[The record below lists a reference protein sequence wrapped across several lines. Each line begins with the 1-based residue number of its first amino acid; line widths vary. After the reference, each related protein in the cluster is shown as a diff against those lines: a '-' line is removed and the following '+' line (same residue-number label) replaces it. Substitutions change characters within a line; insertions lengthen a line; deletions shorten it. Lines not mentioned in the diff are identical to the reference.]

1 MTYVVGEGC
10 IRCKHTD
17 CVAVCPVN
25 CFYEGPNCLVI
36 HPDEC
41 IDCALCEPVCPE
53 KTIYRDTDLPSDQ
66 TAFMD
71 LNRELAS
78 VWSPILKKK
87 DAPPDA
93 NQWSGVAGKLK
104 FLLR

>member
-41 IDCALCEPVCPE
+41 IDCELCVPVCPE
-53 KTIYRDTDLPSDQ
+53 KAIYRDTDLPSDQ
-66 TAFMD
+66 AVFLD

-78 VWSPILKKK
+78 AWPAILKKK

-93 NQWSGVAGKLK
+93 DQWSGVAGKLK
-104 FLLR
+104 FLQR

>member
-53 KTIYRDTDLPSDQ
+53 KAIYRDTDVPSDQ
-66 TAFMD
+66 AAFLD

-87 DAPPDA
+87 GAPPDA
-93 NQWSGVAGKLK
+93 DQWSGVAGKLK
-104 FLLR
+104 FLQR